1 MGYRVRGNTAHEA
14 APRTLVR
21 VHRGRPADL
30 PVRYLHGYRLA
41 VGAGSR
47 YYASSIS
54 GVADEGLLPLLTS
67 TTRPG
72 GIAGILNDAVHLD
85 VDGSLV
91 VVCGPSAVRLP
102 RSVVV
107 ATPLVNLVDVAELE
121 KHAKVAVGA
130 GCVQLADVAIEVR
143 RWTRLPRPRLR
154 DAAAAAVRSRHA
166 ASRVA
171 PLAPPL
177 DRRTEDLREAL
188 QTGDE
193 LAVQAAV
200 AGLMGL
206 GPGLTPL
213 GDDVLVG
220 AMLGLHAAGDV
231 QGHSLV
237 AAIRALRHR
246 TTAVSGAL
254 LDAATTGRCIPQAA
268 HFLAALDGGADLD
281 TALPGLLAVGS
292 TSGAGFATGIV
303 LALQGSAITERIGG
317 AA

>member
-1 MGYRVRGNTAHEA
+1 MG
-14 APRTLVR
+14 PR
-21 VHRGRPADL
+21 
-30 PVRYLHGYRLA
+30 
-41 VGAGSR
+41 SR
-47 YYASSIS
+47 YYASSVS
-54 GVADEGLLPLLTS
+54 GVADEGLMSLLMGTTLPGSIT
-67 TTRPG
+67 
-72 GIAGILNDAVHLD
+72 GILDDAVHVD
-85 VDGSLV
+85 VGGSLV
-91 VVCGPSAVRLP
+91 VVCGPSAVPLP
-102 RSVVV
+102 RSLIV
-107 ATPLVNLVDVAELE
+107 AMPLVNLMDVAELE

-154 DAAAAAVRSRHA
+154 DAAAAALRSHHA

-171 PLAPPL
+171 PLPPPL
-177 DRRTEDLREAL
+177 DRRTEDLRGAL
-188 QTGDE
+188 HTGDE
-193 LAVQAAV
+193 LAVRAAV

-237 AAIRALRHR
+237 ATIHALRHR
-246 TTAVSGAL
+246 TTAVSDAL

-268 HFLAALDGGADLD
+268 HFLAALDGRADLD
-281 TALPGLLAVGS
+281 TALPELLAVGS

-303 LALQGSAITERIGG
+303 LALQGRQITERIGG